1 MLPWKSTSTSEPD
14 HTLAA
19 AVRATSLG
27 KLVRDDLLGMILRG
41 EIKPGERI
49 NEPDV
54 ASRLGVSR
62 VPVREALR
70 ELESSGLV
78 EARKHA
84 GVFVRKLGAQEVRS
98 LYELRALLDGF
109 AGRRAA
115 SLPEPERSTLADALD
130 ASVAQ
135 MEVAAQAVDVSTY
148 YKENLRFHWLM
159 VEATGNAPLIEAYRN
174 LTQKLHLSR
183 LTNLSHGMGMQA
195 SVADHREIATALRA
209 GNARHCE
216 LLLADHVQRAHQRLV
231 THTDPQNP
239 QPGDLK

>member
-1 MLPWKSTSTSEPD
+1 MRTDPKHCVNFT
-14 HTLAA
+14 AA
-19 AVRATSLG
+19 QYH
-27 KLVRDDLLGMILRG
+27 LRVSA
-41 EIKPGERI
+41 R
-49 NEPDV
+49 
-54 ASRLGVSR
+54 SR
-62 VPVREALR
+62 VSASIIAALIA
-70 ELESSGLV
+70 V
-78 EARKHA
+78 AA
-84 GVFVRKLGAQEVRS
+84 PGAQ
-98 LYELRALLDGF
+98 GT
-109 AGRRAA
+109 
-115 SLPEPERSTLADALD
+115 PP
-130 ASVAQ
+130 
-135 MEVAAQAVDVSTY
+135 AAQVVDVSAY

-231 THTDPQNP
+231 THTDPQHP

>member
-1 MLPWKSTSTSEPD
+1 MLPWRSSSASELD

-27 KLVRDDLLGMILRG
+27 KLVRDDVLGMILRG

-49 NEPDV
+49 NEPDI
-54 ASRLGVSR
+54 AGRLGVSR

-84 GVFVRKLGAQEVRS
+84 GVFVRKLGAEEVRS

-115 SLPEPERSTLADALD
+115 SLPEPARTPLADALD
-130 ASVAQ
+130 ASVAR
-135 MEVAAQAVDVSTY
+135 MEDAAQTVDVSAY
-148 YKENLRFHWLM
+148 YSENLRFHWMM
-159 VEATGNAPLIEAYRN
+159 VEATGNAALTETYRN
-174 LTQKLHLSR
+174 VIQKLHLSR
-183 LTNLSHGMGMQA
+183 LTNLSHGLGMQA
-195 SVADHREIATALRA
+195 SVADHREIAAALRA
-209 GNARHCE
+209 GDARHCE

-231 THTDPQNP
+231 TKDSQ
-239 QPGDLK
+239 QGDLK

>member
-1 MLPWKSTSTSEPD
+1 MLPWKSPAETDPA
-14 HTLAA
+14 LAA
-19 AVRATSLG
+19 TVRATSLG
-27 KLVRDDLLGMILRG
+27 KLVRDDVLGMILRG

-84 GVFVRKLGAQEVRS
+84 GVFVRKLGAEEVRG

-115 SLPEPERSTLADALD
+115 QLANPERMRLADALD
-130 ASVAQ
+130 ASVAR
-135 MEVAAQAVDVSTY
+135 MEEAVRAQDVTGY
-148 YKENLRFHWLM
+148 YSENLRFHWLM
-159 VEATGNAPLIEAYRN
+159 VEATHNAALLETYRN
-174 LTQKLHLSR
+174 IVQKLHLSR
-183 LTNLSHGMGMQA
+183 LTNLAHGMGLQA
-195 SVADHREIATALRA
+195 SVTDHRAIAAAMRA
-209 GNARHCE
+209 GDAPRCE
-216 LLLADHVQRAHQRLV
+216 QLVAGHVEQAHERLAAKE
-231 THTDPQNP
+231 TKSTKGDPRT
-239 QPGDLK
+239 